1 MADHDHHDQ
10 ARDDATRKR
19 LADEKAAR
27 DKRQAAAREGLEGSK
42 PTPTQEENDLA
53 ASGVKVEL
61 EPDGSPEQP
70 PAPPQVEPGQ
80 ARKTDADRAKQTDA
94 DKAKHADADKTRQAE
109 ADRNRAGYSTRSTDA
124 KT

>member
-1 MADHDHHDQ
+1 MAEHEHHHDPK
-10 ARDDATRKR
+10 AREDATRKR

-27 DKRQAAAREGLEGSK
+27 EKRQAAAFEAAEGVK

-70 PAPPQVEPGQ
+70 PAPTPPQVEGA
-80 ARKTDADRAKQTDA
+80 ARKTDAD
-94 DKAKHADADKTRQAE
+94 KAKQAE
-109 ADRNRAGYSTRSTDA
+109 ADRNRAGYSTRSAQADT

>member
-27 DKRQAAAREGLEGSK
+27 EKRQTAAREGMEGAK

-70 PAPPQVEPGQ
+70 PAPTPPEPPQVEG
-80 ARKTDADRAKQTDA
+80 KAKQTDA
-94 DKAKHADADKTRQAE
+94 DKAKQAE
-109 ADRNRAGYSTRSTDA
+109 ADRSRAGYSTRSAQADSA

>member
-1 MADHDHHDQ
+1 MADQEHHHDPKQ
-10 ARDDATRKR
+10 REEATRKR

-27 DKRQAAAREGLEGSK
+27 EKAQAAQLASMEGVK

-53 ASGVKVEL
+53 ASGVQIEL

-70 PAPPQVEPGQ
+70 LAPPPPEPPPEAA
-80 ARKTDADRAKQTDA
+80 ARKAH
-94 DKAKHADADKTRQAE
+94 DKTTDADKTRQAE

>member
-1 MADHDHHDQ
+1 MAEHEHHHDPK
-10 ARDDATRKR
+10 AREDATRKR

-27 DKRQAAAREGLEGSK
+27 EKRQAAAFEAAEGVK

-70 PAPPQVEPGQ
+70 PAPPPDPPPVEG
-80 ARKTDADRAKQTDA
+80 ATRKTDAD
-94 DKAKHADADKTRQAE
+94 KTKQAE
-109 ADRNRAGYSTRSTDA
+109 ADRNRAGYSTRSAQADST